1 MTKARLM
8 RVISP
13 SASMVAISL
22 ALSLSPSMAN
32 AQTAEESAGDSAGE
46 IIVTAQRREQR
57 LQDVPIAITAVGN
70 EQLAQRGVTDISG
83 LVGAS
88 PGVSIANYAGISATA
103 IASIRGVSGQ
113 VLPIGSGQA
122 VAFYLD
128 GVFLPRPDGAFFS
141 LDDVERLEVLR
152 GPQGTLYG
160 RNATGGAINI
170 ITRDPGNT
178 VRGGINLSYGNY
190 NTVAA
195 RASLSGPLGGGFS
208 AGVSASLDRHDG
220 FITNTVTGNKMN
232 ARKAFTIRGKL
243 KYATEDNGFSAVLSG
258 DYAENNATPVFK
270 NPFAFPAAT
279 YVGIGNPNEY
289 SSDSVSESLN
299 RADSTSK
306 GVALTL
312 NLQAADKLKLT
323 SITSYRDTFTDTG
336 YDVDSSSAAVSR
348 AIGVNSSKSFSQ
360 ELRGVYDSD
369 ALTLTFGANYFHE
382 KATFGVGTGAP
393 SAAIRALG
401 PFSTSNLNAFAVFGQ
416 LEYHLT
422 EQLSLVGGLRYNH
435 EKRDFTVDYTQPVLV
450 GGATGL
456 LVPGSVSDNVVIP
469 SFGLNFQATP
479 DVLLYAKAG
488 KGYQA
493 PGFNFSPGIAV
504 TVPNTFAAEKLWAYE
519 IGAKTQFLDRR
530 VTLNLAAFR
539 YDYSNLQIRSVIG
552 IGLTR
557 IDNAAGAR
565 NQGAEASLEV
575 RLPGGISFGG
585 QVTYLDSKFLNFCQA
600 ISAGDPLAADAP
612 CTAITPTGTLP
623 GAVRDGN
630 RLNLAP
636 KWSGGLHAGYEGQI
650 GGGTL
655 SANVTLDF
663 STKTYSLSNAN
674 EDIFSSG
681 NWGELGA
688 RLGYTF
694 GNGPEIYIYGKNL
707 TDKRYI
713 SFGTRV
719 NAVIGFQAFNNPRTY
734 GAGVR
739 YKF

>member
-1 MTKARLM
+1 MTTVRLVSKVL
-8 RVISP
+8 R
-13 SASMVAISL
+13 SASMLAIG
-22 ALSLSPSMAN
+22 LSLLPSVAN
-32 AQTAEESAGDSAGE
+32 AQTTDETAKSDAGD

-128 GVFLPRPDGAFFS
+128 GVFLTRPDGAFFS

-178 VRGGINLSYGNY
+178 VRGGINVSYGNY
-190 NTVAA
+190 NTVSA
-195 RASLSGPLGGGFS
+195 RASLSGPLGGGFA
-208 AGVSASLDRHDG
+208 AGISASLDRHDG
-220 FITNTVTGNKMN
+220 YITNTVTGHKMN
-232 ARKAFTIRGKL
+232 ARKAFTVRGKL
-243 KYATEDNGFSAVLSG
+243 KYANEGDTFSAVLSG
-258 DYAENNATPVFK
+258 DYAQNNGTPVFK

-279 YVGIGNPNEY
+279 FIGIGDPNQY
-289 SSDSVSESLN
+289 SSDAISESLDK
-299 RADSTSK
+299 ADSTSQ

-312 NLQAADKLKLT
+312 NLRAADHLKFT

-336 YDVDSSSAAVSR
+336 YDVDSSASAVLR
-348 AIGVNSSKSFSQ
+348 AIGVNSSKSFNQ
-360 ELRGVYDSD
+360 EIRGVYDSD
-369 ALTLTFGANYFHE
+369 ALTFTFGANYFHE

-393 SAAIRALG
+393 SAAIRPLG
-401 PFSTSNLNAFAVFGQ
+401 PFSASNLNAFAVFGQ

-422 EQLSLVGGLRYNH
+422 PQLSLVGGLRYNH

-456 LVPGSVSDNVVIP
+456 LVPGSVSGNVVIP
-469 SFGLNFQATP
+469 SFGLNYQATP
-479 DVLLYAKAG
+479 DVLLYAKASQ
-488 KGYQA
+488 GYQA

-519 IGAKTQFLDRR
+519 IGAKTQFLDRH
-530 VTLNLAAFR
+530 VTLNFAAFR
-539 YDYSNLQIRSVIG
+539 YDYNNLQVRSVIG
-552 IGLTR
+552 VGLTR

-575 RLPGGISFGG
+575 RLSGGLSFGG

-600 ISAGDPLAADAP
+600 ISAGDPLAADAS
-612 CTAITPTGTLP
+612 CTAITPTGTVA

-636 KWSGGLHAGYEGQI
+636 KWSGGLHAGYEGQV

-655 SANVTLDF
+655 SANITYDF
-663 STKTYSLSNAN
+663 ASRTYSLSNAN

-681 NWGELGA
+681 NWGDLGA

-707 TDKRYI
+707 TDERHV

-719 NAVIGFQAFNNPRTY
+719 NAVIGFQTFNDPRTY
-734 GAGVR
+734 GVGLR